1 MKEKMNRKADMR
13 ISFSLIVACMLI
25 VGCGGKKQGD
35 EIIVERDVVEAHK
48 SEVIGMPENKQSDQV
63 KWVSATPYTY
73 TITRTKDETLPK
85 VTNHDQEYYDNSI
98 NLVIERSDSTV
109 YFQKKF
115 TKKDFDSVLPKA
127 FRENGVLLGM
137 NMVKADGNSLQ
148 FVVSVGSPD
157 ENNEEF
163 YLLRMKL
170 DNFGKTKIETYQVPE
185 EEMTE

>member
-1 MKEKMNRKADMR
+1 M
-13 ISFSLIVACMLI
+13 SFSLFMACALI
-25 VGCGGKKQGD
+25 ASCGNKKHGD
-35 EIIVERDVVEAHK
+35 EIIVERDVVEAHTP
-48 SEVIGMPENKQSDQV
+48 EVISMPVSTQSDQV

-73 TITRTKDETLPK
+73 TITRSKDETLPK

-115 TKKDFDSVLPKA
+115 TKKDFESQLPKA

-137 NMVKADGNSLQ
+137 NLVKADGNSLQ

-163 YLLRMKL
+163 YLIKMKL
-170 DNFGKTKIETYQVPE
+170 DNFGKTMLETYQAPE
-185 EEMTE
+185 EETTE